1 MFGKWQMFV
10 GPHHPS
16 HFPIRERPCAVLYR
30 RLRMRTLHQKKADQP
45 ETDAEGLIETLR
57 MRTQAANQSEK
68 NAEGFA
74 QILRMRTYH

>member
-1 MFGKWQMFV
+1 MFV

-30 RLRMRTLHQKKADQP
+30 HIRGLRMRTLHQKKADQP
-45 ETDAEGLIETLR
+45 ETDAEGLNETLR

-68 NAEGFA
+68 NAEGLA
-74 QILRMRTYH
+74 QILRMRTHH

>member
-1 MFGKWQMFV
+1 
-10 GPHHPS
+10 
-16 HFPIRERPCAVLYR
+16 
-30 RLRMRTLHQKKADQP
+30 MRTLHQKKADQP

-74 QILRMRTYH
+74 QILRMRTHH